1 MKHGF
6 DGKVKD
12 FMMDLPYDVVGSILY
27 ALGVY
32 TFAKS
37 SNFAPGGVSGLA
49 LIFNYLWGLPIGTM
63 SLVFNIPI
71 VIISYKVLGKWF
83 LLKSLKTMA
92 ISTLFLDV
100 VFPLFPMYMGNPFLA
115 AVFSG
120 VAMGAG
126 LALIYMRGSSTGGT
140 DFLIV
145 AAKKLFP
152 HFSMGQITMLADGV
166 IIVLGW
172 PVYGNMDSVLYGVV
186 SAFAASVVV
195 DKIMYGAGAGK
206 LAIIIT
212 TQGKSI
218 AQRIDEVVGRGS
230 TLIGATG
237 AYSEAERD
245 LVLCACSKSE
255 IYKVQSAAHEIDP
268 DAFVMVTEA
277 NEVFGEGFKS
287 PGQAG

>member
-1 MKHGF
+1 MKF

-12 FMMDLPYDVVGSILY
+12 FMMDLPYDVAGSILY
-27 ALGVY
+27 VLGVY

-37 SNFAPGGVSGLA
+37 SNFAPGGISGLA
-49 LIFNYLWGLPIGTM
+49 LIFNYLWNLPIGTM
-63 SLVFNIPI
+63 SLVLNIPVVI
-71 VIISYKVLGKWF
+71 VSYRVLGKWF
-83 LLKSLKTMA
+83 LFKSLKTMA

-100 VFPLFPMYMGNPFLA
+100 VFPLFPMYTGNPFLA

-120 VAMGAG
+120 VTMGAG

-152 HFSMGQITMLADGV
+152 HFSMGQITMLADGA

-172 PVYGNMDSVLYGVV
+172 PVYGNMDAVLYGVV

-212 TQGKSI
+212 TEAKRIS
-218 AQRIDEVVGRGS
+218 QRIDETVDRGS
-230 TLIGATG
+230 TLIEATG
-237 AYSEAERD
+237 AYSDAPRE
-245 LVLCACSKSE
+245 LILCACSKSE
-255 IYKVQSAAHEIDP
+255 IYKVQNAAHEIDP
-268 DAFVMVTEA
+268 DAFVMITEA
-277 NEVFGEGFKS
+277 NEVFGEGFKNH
-287 PGQAG
+287 GQTV